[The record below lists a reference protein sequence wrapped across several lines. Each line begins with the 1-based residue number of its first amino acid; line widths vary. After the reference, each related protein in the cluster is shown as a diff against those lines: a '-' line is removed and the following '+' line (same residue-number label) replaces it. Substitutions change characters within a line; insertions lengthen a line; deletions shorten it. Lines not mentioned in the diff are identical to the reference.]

1 MSAEQFWNGDPWLA
15 PAYIKADSYKRQRQ
29 SEEMW
34 FMGLYNYKAVATAV
48 QNSFR
53 AKNAKPQKYFEEAI
67 RVIPY
72 TEEEKAEM
80 AERERQKTID
90 YFNKLAKKWEGKQ

>member
-1 MSAEQFWNGDPWLA
+1 MTAAEFWDGDPWLA
-15 PAYIKADSYKRQRQ
+15 VAYQRAHDVTRQRQ

-34 FMGLYNYKAVATAV
+34 FMGLYNFRAVSTAIS
-48 QNSFR
+48 NAFR
-53 AKNAKPQKYFEEAI
+53 AKGTRPQKYLEEPI

-72 TEEEKAEM
+72 TEEEKAAI

-90 YFNKLAKKWEGKQ
+90 YFNKLAKKWESK